1 MQHQL
6 QAPALVRS
14 WPPRHSQQI
23 ARGGPR
29 HKGGGDTVGPD
40 GYEKGWCQPRLAGEE
55 TGEQRLRGSATPTV
69 SVACPHPTDT
79 RKAPTIVGKGRAAP
93 PTPSLPHPRPTG
105 SSQAPTAVDY
115 GSTTIPATSVPCHG
129 PTSNGKQHAA
139 VDKGSSATATVSV
152 PRPHAT
158 ANQKGP
164 TALGKGRAAPPI
176 LSLPFQVPHAAQR
189 QPQPWTDGAPQYLPS
204 LYHVM
209 VP

>member
-69 SVACPHPTDT
+69 SVARPHPIDT
-79 RKAPTIVGKGRAAP
+79 RKAPTLVGKGRAAP
-93 PTPSLPHPRPTG
+93 PTLSLPHPHPTG
-105 SSQAPTAVDY
+105 S
-115 GSTTIPATSVPCHG
+115 
-129 PTSNGKQHAA
+129 
-139 VDKGSSATATVSV
+139 
-152 PRPHAT
+152 
-158 ANQKGP
+158 
-164 TALGKGRAAPPI
+164 
-176 LSLPFQVPHAAQR
+176 
-189 QPQPWTDGAPQYLPS
+189 
-204 LYHVM
+204 
-209 VP
+209 